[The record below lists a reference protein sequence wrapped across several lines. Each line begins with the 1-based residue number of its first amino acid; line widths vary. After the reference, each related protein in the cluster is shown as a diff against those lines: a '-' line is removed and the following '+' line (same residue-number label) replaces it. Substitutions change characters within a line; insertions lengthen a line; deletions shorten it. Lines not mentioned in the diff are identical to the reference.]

1 MNRAIVAIGRQD
13 IEESML
19 TCVNNNIEIIGASS
33 DHLILNI
40 KNNTEY
46 KVGSIVKFKLEYGS
60 LLRCFTSKYVKKKFI
75 D

>member
-1 MNRAIVAIGRQD
+1 MNPAIVTIGRQD

-19 TCVNNNIEIIGASS
+19 TCINDNIEIIGASS

-46 KVGSIVKFKLEYGS
+46 KVGSIVKFKLE
-60 LLRCFTSKYVKKKFI
+60 
-75 D
+75 